1 MDPQIFIPP
10 SSLHQ
15 IKGMEWRNEGERYD
29 CTPVSLFTKTKES
42 TVTTLIHHY
51 EGGKELTEPQLDS
64 TGGDSGQLPCLYP
77 ITPLNKSYQILF
89 FSHGIKTQMTEALVS
104 LHYKSIWQI

>member
-1 MDPQIFIPP
+1 MDPQISIPL

-15 IKGMEWRNEGERYD
+15 MKGMEWRNEGERHG
-29 CTPVSLFTKTKES
+29 CTPVSPFTKTKENA
-42 TVTTLIHHY
+42 VTTLIHHY
-51 EGGKELTEPQLDS
+51 EGGKDQTELHLDS
-64 TGGDSGQLPCLYP
+64 MGGYSGQLQHLYP

-89 FSHGIKTQMTEALVS
+89 LSHGIKTQMTEALVS